1 MQLTLHADYSLR
13 ILIHLAAHPDR
24 LVDAGELAQAYGV
37 SRHHLVKVGSKLA
50 HLGYVEAVRGRNGGL
65 RLKKQPGL
73 IVVGA
78 VVRRVEPDFDIAE
91 CFDRGR
97 NTCPIAPACGFK
109 GALAEARD
117 AFLRVLDGYTLA
129 DFARRRAT
137 LEGLWLSPTREG
149 ANSAKGVKSGR
160 TKGARRKASEGS

>member
-65 RLKKQPGL
+65 RLKKEPGL

-117 AFLRVLDGYTLA
+117 AFLRVLDSYTLA
-129 DFARRRAT
+129 DLARRRAT
-137 LEGLWLSPTREG
+137 LEGLWWSPTREG